1 MSAIGEYVHLYA
13 SNYLTYGISRFG
25 HEPNLNA
32 YAAILQQR
40 QNTQN
45 LINQKLTIANKKQ
58 IEKGINNIF
67 SNKKGSPNSNIEFS
81 IVQAVNDTIK
91 KKLQQASFG
100 STEKFTAISKSS
112 TLINT
117 NRKNIRLT
125 TILNKINDIEQ
136 KIKTLSRQRAPK
148 AQELK
153 KYIEDIYS
161 SLAKIISKENFSKD
175 ELALLKSH
183 DIERIQQMIGR
194 KSFLTQDIEG
204 LASMINTTLK
214 TFNIP
219 SATAIEFVTDNNKI
233 ISASK
238 KKALEAI
245 EKELGTFFDMKNFS
259 DMVDLS
265 LINQTYDDG
274 HTFAQTRLAGNN
286 FIMEL
291 RWNEIA
297 VKPNFSIEK
306 DAFNNQYILQ
316 DNLKQI
322 LSLLNNTDL
331 VNHWLN
337 LKVSH
342 YQMQKKWILE
352 KDTNTGKTKSI
363 IVAEP
368 NLSIIHY
375 QGLEE
380 TLYNA
385 IAAMMVKQ
393 QLNKNSV
400 FIVKGEQYKV
410 YDLGDLLTKTALK
423 SNLEMNFSFSNKR
436 AATVETRLKRLVDT
450 LHKNKIRLIIKPD
463 IMQQGFYN

>member
-1 MSAIGEYVHLYA
+1 
-13 SNYLTYGISRFG
+13 
-25 HEPNLNA
+25 
-32 YAAILQQR
+32 
-40 QNTQN
+40 
-45 LINQKLTIANKKQ
+45 
-58 IEKGINNIF
+58 
-67 SNKKGSPNSNIEFS
+67 
-81 IVQAVNDTIK
+81 
-91 KKLQQASFG
+91 
-100 STEKFTAISKSS
+100 
-112 TLINT
+112 
-117 NRKNIRLT
+117 
-125 TILNKINDIEQ
+125 
-136 KIKTLSRQRAPK
+136 
-148 AQELK
+148 
-153 KYIEDIYS
+153 
-161 SLAKIISKENFSKD
+161 
-175 ELALLKSH
+175 
-183 DIERIQQMIGR
+183 
-194 KSFLTQDIEG
+194 
-204 LASMINTTLK
+204 
-214 TFNIP
+214 
-219 SATAIEFVTDNNKI
+219 
-233 ISASK
+233 
-238 KKALEAI
+238 
-245 EKELGTFFDMKNFS
+245 
-259 DMVDLS
+259 
-265 LINQTYDDG
+265 
-274 HTFAQTRLAGNN
+274 
-286 FIMEL
+286 MEL

-363 IVAEP
+363 IIAEP

-410 YDLGDLLTKTALK
+410 YDLGDLLTKTTLK

-436 AATVETRLKRLVDT
+436 AATVETRLKKLVDT